1 MAINTHF
8 QEVQKIVQE
17 KAAACGRSHEEISII
32 FVSKYCSL
40 ESMESAYQEGC
51 TMFGESRLQEAI
63 PKIHSFPHPCQ
74 WHYIGPLQRNKVA
87 KVIGF
92 FDLIHS
98 VDSFELAQKIAI
110 ESASQNIRTSI
121 LLQVNV
127 SGEKTKHGLSPIE
140 WENRLTQLNN
150 LPNLSIE
157 GLMTMAPF
165 TQDTGIIRACF
176 STLSQCR
183 EQWKPL
189 MNTPDAFKHLSM
201 GMSNDYLIAIE
212 EGATLLR
219 IGSAICCPL
228 PPPFF

>member
-17 KAAACGRSHEEISII
+17 KAAACGRSIEEISIL

-51 TMFGESRLQEAI
+51 TMFGESRLQEAL
-63 PKIHSFPHPCQ
+63 PKIHNFPHPCQ
-74 WHYIGPLQRNKVA
+74 WHFIGSLQRNKVA
-87 KVIGF
+87 KVIDF

-98 VDSFELAQKIAI
+98 VDSLELAHKIAI
-110 ESASQNIRTSI
+110 ESESQNIRTSI
-121 LLQVNV
+121 LLQVNT
-127 SGEKTKHGLSPIE
+127 SGEKTKQGLSPSE
-140 WENRLTQLNN
+140 WENQLTQLNA

-157 GLMTMAPF
+157 GLMTMAPL
-165 TQDTGIIRACF
+165 TQDADVIRKCF
-176 STLSQCR
+176 SMLTQCR
-183 EQWKPL
+183 ERWKPL
-189 MNTPDAFKHLSM
+189 MNNSDVFKHLSM

-219 IGSAICCPL
+219 IGSAICTPEYPL
-228 PPPFF
+228 F